1 MVVRF
6 QLPAPALRP
15 FVQHYLLVHACYAGD
30 DPLRAVKPM
39 PPTPQQ
45 CLYFYPRDALR
56 TVAYADPTRT
66 RQLAGSFVV
75 APQLQ
80 RVDLHFGPDHLMLC
94 AVFWPGGLHRLL
106 GVPVKELLDVP
117 VEGRALLGPAVAELE
132 ARLAEL
138 TDYGAMLA
146 AVETYL
152 LGAWRRLTPPAER
165 PLDRLLSALLPTG
178 RATHSLERLATEACL
193 SPRQFERGFFERVGL
208 PPKLYARIVRFD
220 TAYRLKG
227 RQPGLDWLTVAVRSG
242 YYDYRHLLRDFHAFA
257 GMTPPRLLAADGAYA
272 RFAGGNAD
280 VGGR

>member
-15 FVQHYLLVHACYAGD
+15 FVQHYLLVHACYAGG

-39 PPTPQQ
+39 PPAPQQ

-56 TVAYADPTRT
+56 TVAHADPART
-66 RQLAGSFVV
+66 RRLAGSFVV

-94 AVFWPGGLHRLL
+94 AVFWPGGLQRLL

-117 VEGRALLGPAVAELE
+117 VEGRALLGPAVAEVE

-152 LGAWRRLTPPAER
+152 LGALRRLHPHAER

-178 RATHSLERLATEACL
+178 RATHSLERLAAEACL

-220 TAYRLKG
+220 AAYRLKG
-227 RQPGLDWLTVAVRSG
+227 RQPGLDWLAVAVRNG

-257 GMTPPRLLAADGAYA
+257 GTTPPCLLAADGAYA

-280 VGGR
+280 VGGW

>member
-1 MVVRF
+1 MVIRF

-15 FVQHYLLVHACYAGD
+15 FVQHYLLVHACYAGGE
-30 DPLRAVKPM
+30 PARAVKPM

-56 TVAYADPTRT
+56 TVAPDNPAGTR
-66 RQLAGSFVV
+66 RLAGSFVV

-117 VEGRALLGPAVAELE
+117 VEGRALLGPAVAEVE

-138 TDYGAMLA
+138 TDYGAMLT

-152 LGAWRRLTPPAER
+152 LGALRRLTSPDGR
-165 PLDRLLSALLPTG
+165 PLDRLLSVLLPTG
-178 RATHSLERLATEACL
+178 RATQSLERLAAEACL

-220 TAYRLKG
+220 AAYRLKS
-227 RQPGLDWLTVAVRSG
+227 RQPSLDWLTVAVRSG

-257 GMTPPRLLAADGAYA
+257 GVTPPLLLAADGAYA

>member
-6 QLPAPALRP
+6 QLPAPPLRP
-15 FVQHYLLVHACYAGD
+15 FVQHYLLVHACYAGGG
-30 DPLRAVKPM
+30 PGRAVKPM
-39 PPTPQQ
+39 PPAPQQ
-45 CLYFYPRDALR
+45 CLYFYPRSALR
-56 TVAYADPTRT
+56 TVVHADPTRT

-94 AVFWPGGLHRLL
+94 AAFWPGGLQRLL

-117 VEGRALLGPAVAELE
+117 VEGRALLGPAVADLE

-138 TDYGAMLA
+138 ADYGAMLA
-146 AVETYL
+146 ALDAYL
-152 LGAWRRLTPPAER
+152 LGAWRRLRGHAER
-165 PLDRLLSALLPTG
+165 PLDRLLSVLLPTG
-178 RATHSLERLATEACL
+178 RATHSLDSLAAEACL

-220 TAYRLKG
+220 AAYRLKS
-227 RQPGLDWLTVAVRSG
+227 RQPGLDWLAVAVQCG

-257 GMTPPRLLAADGAYA
+257 GVTPPRLLAADRAYA
-272 RFAGGNAD
+272 HFAGGNAD

>member
-6 QLPAPALRP
+6 QLPAPPLRP
-15 FVQHYLLVHACYAGD
+15 FVQHYLLIHACYAGG
-30 DPLRAVKPM
+30 DPGQAVKPM
-39 PPTPQQ
+39 PPAPQQ
-45 CLYFYPRDALR
+45 CLYFYPRNALR
-56 TVAYADPTRT
+56 TVAHADPTRT
-66 RQLAGSFVV
+66 RTLAESFVV

-80 RVDLHFGPDHLMLC
+80 RVDLHFGPDHLMVC
-94 AVFWPGGLHRLL
+94 AVFWPGGLQRLL

-117 VEGRALLGPAVAELE
+117 VEGRALLGPAVADLE

-138 TDYGAMLA
+138 SDHDAMLA
-146 AVETYL
+146 ALEAYL
-152 LGAWRRLTPPAER
+152 LGAWRRLRPHTER

-178 RATHSLERLATEACL
+178 RATHSLDSLAAEACL

-208 PPKLYARIVRFD
+208 PPKLYARLVRFD
-220 TAYRLKG
+220 AAYRLKS
-227 RQPGLDWLTVAVRSG
+227 RQPGLDWLAVAVQCG

-257 GMTPPRLLAADGAYA
+257 GVTPPHLLAADGAYA

>member
-6 QLPAPALRP
+6 QLPAPPLRP
-15 FVQHYLLVHACYAGD
+15 FVQHYVLVHACYAGG
-30 DPLRAVKPM
+30 DPMQAVKPM
-39 PPTPQQ
+39 PPAPQQ

-56 TVAYADPTRT
+56 TVAPADPTRT
-66 RQLAGSFVV
+66 HRLAGSFVV
-75 APQLQ
+75 APQLE

-106 GVPVKELLDVP
+106 GVPVKELLDVA
-117 VEGRALLGPAVAELE
+117 VEGRALLGPAVADLE

-138 TDYGAMLA
+138 TDHGAMLA

-152 LGAWRRLTPPAER
+152 LGALWRLRPPSER
-165 PLDRLLSALLPTG
+165 PLDRLLAVLLPTG
-178 RATHSLERLATEACL
+178 RATHPLERLAAEACL

-220 TAYRLKG
+220 AAYRLKG
-227 RQPGLDWLTVAVRSG
+227 RQPALDWLAVAVQSG
-242 YYDYRHLLRDFHAFA
+242 YYDYRHLLRDCHAFA
-257 GMTPPRLLAADGAYA
+257 GVTPPRLLAADTAYA
-272 RFAGGNAD
+272 RFAGGNAA